1 LRTNPAGITGA
12 SRRRFVGRWPRLLL
26 LPNTKRATRNNAD
39 TTAQHARD
47 RAKRIVDAVIDRT
60 RRLAISAAEA
70 EAKAP
75 ANKRK

>member
-1 LRTNPAGITGA
+1 M
-12 SRRRFVGRWPRLLL
+12 
-26 LPNTKRATRNNAD
+26 RNKAD
-39 TTAQHARD
+39 ATAQDARD

-60 RRLAISAAEA
+60 RRMAISAAEA

>member
-1 LRTNPAGITGA
+1 M
-12 SRRRFVGRWPRLLL
+12 
-26 LPNTKRATRNNAD
+26 RNNAD

>member
-1 LRTNPAGITGA
+1 MAESGWGKPAGCGHDPD
-12 SRRRFVGRWPRLLL
+12 RPELPL
-26 LPNTKRATRNNAD
+26 LPSRKRATRNNAD

-60 RRLAISAAEA
+60 RRMATCAAEA

>member
-1 LRTNPAGITGA
+1 M
-12 SRRRFVGRWPRLLL
+12 
-26 LPNTKRATRNNAD
+26 RNNAD
-39 TTAQHARD
+39 TTAQNARD

-60 RRLAISAAEA
+60 SRMAISAAEA